1 MQRAL
6 EVASHPKQTTEI
18 SHLRTEVRTALSG
31 LEETFDSLHL
41 HLRVPLGQ
49 KETELQCKDLDRESL
64 LMQVYV
70 LSYHRGCGG
79 VRGRGKQ
86 GGPIHLN

>member
-1 MQRAL
+1 M
-6 EVASHPKQTTEI
+6 
-18 SHLRTEVRTALSG
+18 
-31 LEETFDSLHL
+31 
-41 HLRVPLGQ
+41 GQ

-79 VRGRGKQ
+79 
-86 GGPIHLN
+86 